1 MLSEQISK
9 FRKMSGLSQE
19 ELGSVLAV
27 SRQTISKWESGQ
39 SSPDVDSIKKMKDIF
54 EVNYDELLD
63 GSSPS
68 PSIHIQNLRKE
79 KYTFIFA
86 TAMMIQATVLLLTY
100 LLLRTSN
107 WYVAYSFQQNMLTQA
122 PANSTW
128 FISKLNLL
136 SFIDYGLPFIIAIFY
151 SLSLFAYIKY
161 FLNKR

>member
-1 MLSEQISK
+1 M
-9 FRKMSGLSQE
+9 
-19 ELGSVLAV
+19 
-27 SRQTISKWESGQ
+27 T
-39 SSPDVDSIKKMKDIF
+39 DIF

-63 GSSPS
+63 GSRPS
-68 PSIHIQNLRKE
+68 PSIHIENLRKE

-107 WYVAYSFQQNMLTQA
+107 WYVEYSFQQNMLTQA

-151 SLSLFAYIKY
+151 SISLLAYIKH